1 MYPQRENAYEE
12 WRLYVKR
19 IGGQDVG
26 RKAEDLEGKNVKGQR
41 NTKWRHREE
50 LEPESDMWKNSII
63 PMER

>member
-26 RKAEDLEGKNVKGQR
+26 RKAEDLEGKNGKRSKKYQVK
-41 NTKWRHREE
+41 T
-50 LEPESDMWKNSII
+50 
-63 PMER
+63 